1 MTWSGVF
8 LRSTL
13 SHGIIQKALNLVL
26 MTGTGPEVYITTMA
40 TVLSGSYDYFE
51 ETLNQLNSL
60 KLKFHL
66 GENVSDFCAE
76 ILVDDE

>member
-13 SHGIIQKALNLVL
+13 SHGIIQKALKLVL
-26 MTGTGPEVYITTMA
+26 MTATGPEVYITTMA
-40 TVLSGSYDYFE
+40 NVLSGSYDYFK

-66 GENVSDFCAE
+66 GENVSDLCAE